1 MQVIA
6 VKKKYDHAIAAT
18 AVVRALGRKFLEVHN
33 AGIENKKGYN
43 AYDTIRYEISGH
55 LEFIVE

>member
-1 MQVIA
+1 MIA

-33 AGIENKKGYN
+33 AGIEHKQGYN
-43 AYDTIRYEISGH
+43 AYDTIRNAISGH
-55 LEFIVE
+55 LEFIFE